1 MAGSFKAIKQV
12 ILKLQKENNKPSAS
26 SERPN
31 IDAKICESSGEK
43 AVTGFEISSPVN
55 IITSSL
61 VDSGNTEDGT
71 INGGLKSDA
80 SSVCSG
86 EWIMG
91 EEAEDIALL
100 ESSSSAQ
107 QEGAIIA
114 KENSKNLAEPSLDG
128 NDLYTTNDALL
139 YISRILFFSHN
150 SDELIE

>member
-1 MAGSFKAIKQV
+1 M
-12 ILKLQKENNKPSAS
+12 ILKLQKENNKSSAS
-26 SERPN
+26 DERPN

-91 EEAEDIALL
+91 EEAEDIALM
-100 ESSSSAQ
+100 ESSSSVQNEAT
-107 QEGAIIA
+107 IPT
-114 KENSKNLAEPSLDG
+114 KENSKNLAVPSSDG
-128 NDLYTTNDALL
+128 KDLY
-139 YISRILFFSHN
+139 
-150 SDELIE
+150 